1 MSRRPLASAAAIAL
15 LLALAGCLALAAPAR
30 LPEARADGF
39 DLLAFFDGEARS
51 TGTITT
57 ALVSTEAFSATFEGR
72 REGGVLHLDERFR
85 FADGSTRLQRWR
97 LTREDGGRL
106 RGTVE
111 TEDET
116 GALRPPVSVEGRL
129 TAEGA
134 VLAYDGYAPG
144 GGTVRLGFR
153 HAMTRL
159 DGRRVANHVTVRLLG
174 LPLATSDVVFTR
186 DGANPLLMR

>member
-1 MSRRPLASAAAIAL
+1 MSRRLASAAAIAL

-30 LPEARADGF
+30 LPEAQADGF

-57 ALVSTEAFSATFEGR
+57 ALVSTQAFSATFEGR
-72 REGGVLHLDERFR
+72 REGNSLRLDERFR
-85 FADGSTRLQRWR
+85 FADGSARLQRWR
-97 LTREDGGRL
+97 LTRDGGGRL

-116 GALRPPVSVEGRL
+116 GALRPPVPVEGRL

-144 GGTVRLGFR
+144 GGTLRLGFR

-159 DGRRVANHVTVRLLG
+159 DGRRVSNHVTVRLLG
-174 LPLATSDVVFTR
+174 LPLATSDVVFVR
-186 DGANPLLMR
+186 DGANPHLMR